1 MLDNLKVGTK
11 MLLFSG
17 SLLVLLL
24 TTLVWAITGLSSTVS
39 NGQEVS
45 SGNTLRGELLQR
57 EVDHLNWVK
66 QVSAF
71 LTDEKQGELTVQL
84 DHTQC
89 GFGKWY
95 YGEGR
100 KQAEVLLPELREGLI
115 AIEEPHIK
123 LHASAQKIKSLFQ
136 KADPDL
142 PRFLTEK
149 ELDHMGWVYKIQTAI
164 LSHDKGVKVQFDHTL
179 CGFGKFLYGDAGLKA
194 AAGSKALA
202 KIIEEIK
209 GPHQQLH
216 EHGKQIDLLLSRGE
230 TIMAGDYFS
239 TRAIPSLN
247 QARRLLKAAAQ
258 EATNALQGQ
267 EQAQQVFA
275 SETQLQLGRVQESL
289 RELIETA
296 SKGILSETEMIG
308 AAQQT
313 RTGVLSVGIFAL
325 FIGILMAFFITRSI
339 KRPLQMTVNMIDSME
354 KGHID
359 KRLNLQRKDEIGQ
372 MAKAM
377 DRFADNIKNEVIV
390 PLQRLA
396 QGDLSLEVQP
406 RDDRDLLRMAIRQLG
421 QDLTGIIQQIQ
432 LSSDQIASGSLQV
445 SDASQQLSEGAT
457 QSAASLEEI
466 SSSMNVI
473 AAQSTQSSE
482 NANQANILSSEAAKA
497 ATIGSERMT
506 DMISAMSEINQSGE
520 NIRKIIKVIDEIAF
534 QTNLLALNA
543 AVEAARAGQHGKG
556 FAVVAE
562 EVRNLAARSAKAAS
576 ETTELIEGS
585 VEKATNGTQIA
596 QRTAESLAEIVT
608 SVTKVT
614 DLVAEIATASR
625 EQANGISQINIGLQ
639 QIDQVIQQ
647 NTASAEE
654 SAATSEELSSQAA
667 ELKHQLARFT
677 FKNSARGGHIARP
690 ASPSMRAPAAGQAI
704 GWKDMTASSTSQSGG
719 LSIEWN
725 DSLCTGIKLID
736 NQHKRLI
743 DLINQLVMCM
753 KDGGDRMVLASV
765 VDELVNYTVTHFRDE
780 EEMMKKYNYPDFAA
794 HKKLH
799 DEFVAK
805 VADFTGKL
813 KAGDRLPPADIYRFL
828 NSWLIGHI
836 EKQDRD
842 GYGPYIKQ

>member
-1 MLDNLKVGTK
+1 
-11 MLLFSG
+11 
-17 SLLVLLL
+17 
-24 TTLVWAITGLSSTVS
+24 
-39 NGQEVS
+39 
-45 SGNTLRGELLQR
+45 
-57 EVDHLNWVK
+57 
-66 QVSAF
+66 
-71 LTDEKQGELTVQL
+71 
-84 DHTQC
+84 
-89 GFGKWY
+89 
-95 YGEGR
+95 
-100 KQAEVLLPELREGLI
+100 
-115 AIEEPHIK
+115 
-123 LHASAQKIKSLFQ
+123 
-136 KADPDL
+136 
-142 PRFLTEK
+142 
-149 ELDHMGWVYKIQTAI
+149 
-164 LSHDKGVKVQFDHTL
+164 
-179 CGFGKFLYGDAGLKA
+179 
-194 AAGSKALA
+194 
-202 KIIEEIK
+202 
-209 GPHQQLH
+209 
-216 EHGKQIDLLLSRGE
+216 
-230 TIMAGDYFS
+230 
-239 TRAIPSLN
+239 
-247 QARRLLKAAAQ
+247 
-258 EATNALQGQ
+258 
-267 EQAQQVFA
+267 
-275 SETQLQLGRVQESL
+275 
-289 RELIETA
+289 
-296 SKGILSETEMIG
+296 
-308 AAQQT
+308 
-313 RTGVLSVGIFAL
+313 
-325 FIGILMAFFITRSI
+325 
-339 KRPLQMTVNMIDSME
+339 
-354 KGHID
+354 
-359 KRLNLQRKDEIGQ
+359 
-372 MAKAM
+372 
-377 DRFADNIKNEVIV
+377 
-390 PLQRLA
+390 
-396 QGDLSLEVQP
+396 
-406 RDDRDLLRMAIRQLG
+406 
-421 QDLTGIIQQIQ
+421 
-432 LSSDQIASGSLQV
+432 
-445 SDASQQLSEGAT
+445 
-457 QSAASLEEI
+457 
-466 SSSMNVI
+466 
-473 AAQSTQSSE
+473 
-482 NANQANILSSEAAKA
+482 
-497 ATIGSERMT
+497 MT